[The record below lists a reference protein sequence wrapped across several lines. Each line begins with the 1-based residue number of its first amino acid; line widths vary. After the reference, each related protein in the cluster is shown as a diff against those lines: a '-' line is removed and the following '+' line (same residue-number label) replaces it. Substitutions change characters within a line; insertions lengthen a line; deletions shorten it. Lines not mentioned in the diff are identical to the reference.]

1 MQNSDPPFPYTTG
14 RHRTVID
21 DARGLLTPGFGEI
34 WAYRDLLGML
44 VWRDF
49 LTRYRQSLLGIGWAI
64 FRPLLSVLVFTV
76 FTGIFRVNTGELPY
90 PLFSL
95 TGMIVWL
102 YFSGTLASATGS
114 VVNSG
119 ALLTKVY
126 FPRLILPLSSVL
138 SGFADVIIQL
148 VLLATMMLWYRTEF
162 FWSLLLA
169 PLFLGLCVFQ
179 SLSLG
184 LWLTALNVRYR
195 DIGQAVP
202 FILQICFF
210 ATPVLYPSSQVPVK
224 WQTVYSLNPLV
235 CTIEGFRWS
244 VLGTAPPSVVMIAS
258 SSAMTCLVLVSGLY
272 YFRRVEDYFADTI

>member
-1 MQNSDPPFPYTTG
+1 MQNSDPPLPHKTG

-21 DARGLLTPGFGEI
+21 GTEGWLTPRFAEV

-64 FRPLLSVLVFTV
+64 FRPMLSVLVFTI
-76 FTGIFRVNTGELPY
+76 FTGILGVNTEEIPY

-102 YFSGTLASATGS
+102 YFSGTLTSTTGS
-114 VVNSG
+114 VVNAG
-119 ALLTKVY
+119 PLLTKVY
-126 FPRLILPLSSVL
+126 FPRLILPFSSIL

-148 VLLATMMLWYRTEF
+148 VLLATMMLWYRTEAS
-162 FWSLLLA
+162 WSLVLG
-169 PLFLGLCVFQ
+169 PLFLALCVLQ

-244 VLGTAPPSVVMIAS
+244 VLGTAPPSVIMIAS
-258 SSAMTCLVLVSGLY
+258 SSAITCLVLISGLY
-272 YFRRVEDYFADTI
+272 YFRRVEDYFSDII